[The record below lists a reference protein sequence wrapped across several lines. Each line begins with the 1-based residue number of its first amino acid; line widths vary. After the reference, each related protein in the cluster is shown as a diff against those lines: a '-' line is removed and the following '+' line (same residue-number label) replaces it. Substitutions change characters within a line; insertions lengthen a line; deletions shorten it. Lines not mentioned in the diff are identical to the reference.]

1 MPISGKLEPLET
13 LWKLIGNGGALIYN
27 NNNNNNNNNNS
38 HVSSIIIII
47 IIISLVSLLKFITL
61 SINYFLWF

>member
-1 MPISGKLEPLET
+1 MPISGELEPLET

-27 NNNNNNNNNNS
+27 NNNNNNNS
-38 HVSSIIIII
+38 HVSSLIIIII

-61 SINYFLWF
+61 SINYFL